1 MTEPCVRVWVDR
13 YGSYELAGTI
23 EMRNAG
29 LSFAYDPSFR
39 GPAISAGMPL
49 QKEPFSPHRTETFFH
64 ALAPEGDTQLDF
76 LRLMRAKRSEWLP
89 FLQRLG
95 DESSG
100 ALVFNLSDDA
110 PGASEKYS
118 PVDKDYIEDL
128 ARDPALAT
136 METLS
141 STRVSV
147 AGAMRKVG
155 LYRGSKDQP
164 WYRTSGAAPTTHIVK
179 MPNEYLFPLETINEA
194 ICLTVARLCDLET
207 EEFELIPT
215 ESATILAARRFD
227 RPLPEDPILVGGM
240 ARPRRLHQEDLCQLG
255 DTSIKYEPSGAHYL
269 SFASRLVR
277 SSCANA
283 FGEAMGFLCHVYID
297 YLLGN
302 CDNHLKNFSVLYDKT
317 MRTAQLSPAYDILD
331 TTIYARVASEMGVPL
346 SFNRSI
352 VGVSHGDLVRA
363 ILHAGFPEKLALGE
377 FETVRDDALRHF
389 PEACDIIA
397 SQGFAREV
405 ERLAAPMGEGLKAR
419 ASFSFSEHNR
429 RYLDT
434 RGLGVSMHK

>member
-1 MTEPCVRVWVDR
+1 MSGSHVRVWVDR

-23 EMRNAG
+23 EARDVG

-49 QKEPFSPHRTETFFH
+49 QVKPFSSHRTETFFH

-76 LRLMRAKRSEWLP
+76 LRLMRANRSEWLP

-100 ALVFNLSDDA
+100 ALVFSLEDDA
-110 PGASEKYS
+110 PGMCEGYD
-118 PVDKDYIEDL
+118 PVGEDYVETL
-128 ARDPALAT
+128 AREPALTT

-155 LYRGSKDQP
+155 LYRQEKSQP
-164 WYRTSGAAPTTHIVK
+164 WHRTRGAAPTTHILKV
-179 MPNEYLFPLETINEA
+179 PNEHLFPLETINEA
-194 ICLTVARLCDLET
+194 ICLTVARLCDIET
-207 EEFELIPT
+207 EEFELVPT
-215 ESATILAARRFD
+215 ETATILAARRFD
-227 RPLPEDPILVGGM
+227 RPLPEDPILVSGL
-240 ARPRRLHQEDLCQLG
+240 ARPKRVHQEDLCQLG
-255 DTSIKYEPSGAHYL
+255 DTPVKYEPSGAHYL

-277 SSCANA
+277 GACANA
-283 FGEAMGFLCHVYID
+283 FGEAMGLLCHVYID

-302 CDNHLKNFSVLYDKT
+302 CDNHLKNFSVLYDET

-352 VGVSHGDLVRA
+352 VGVSYEDLVEA
-363 ILHAGFPEKLALGE
+363 IRHAGFPEKLALGE
-377 FETVRDDALRHF
+377 FESVRDDVLRHF
-389 PEACDIIA
+389 PEACDIVA
-397 SQGFAREV
+397 SQGFAKEV
-405 ERLAAPMGEGLKAR
+405 ERLATPMSQGLKAR
-419 ASFSFSEHNR
+419 AGFSFTER
-429 RYLDT
+429 DRQYLDT
-434 RGLGVSMHK
+434 RGLGTDRRK